1 MIDKQKQSG
10 MTMIGMMFIAIIVVF
25 VAVVAMKLIPA
36 YTEFLAIQKIL
47 KDIGGEAGSQNM
59 SNAEIRERFIK
70 RADVDNIKSISAND
84 LRINRGSGRTVV
96 SADYSFQ
103 TELVGNV
110 SLLVDFSASSDSRES
125 KMAQQLE

>member
-125 KMAQQLE
+125 RMAQQLE